1 MKNLFNFKSIR
12 NRILFLFSTVLFF
25 VVIYSGFSLYSIN
38 LINKESKEIVNK
50 QLALLMLDE
59 DISYDMANR
68 SALLR
73 GYFLLEDE
81 SLRQQFENEVEAKY
95 CVRE

>member
-1 MKNLFNFKSIR
+1 
-12 NRILFLFSTVLFF
+12 
-25 VVIYSGFSLYSIN
+25 
-38 LINKESKEIVNK
+38 
-50 QLALLMLDE
+50 MLDE

-81 SLRQQFENEVEAKY
+81 SLRQQFENEVEASIALENELMELSDSESTKELLNKKY
-95 CVRE
+95 EWGTLTDRRYKRMIVVIKKRHYKLCKWK